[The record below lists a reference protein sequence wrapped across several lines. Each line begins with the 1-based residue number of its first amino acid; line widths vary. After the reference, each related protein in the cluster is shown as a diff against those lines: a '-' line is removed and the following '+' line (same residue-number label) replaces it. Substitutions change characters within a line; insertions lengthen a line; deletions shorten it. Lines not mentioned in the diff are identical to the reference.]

1 MSWKTL
7 DKISHH
13 LTVRLILIVTLAA
26 VFASLVVFGVLLGS
40 LAMSFRAQ
48 DEAELDTRLLSY
60 WAEWQYGGTEG
71 ILARADRDIKEYGGQ
86 PFLLL
91 LKNPDGKV
99 TGGIVPGGWEE
110 FNLDNA
116 SLNMLHPG
124 TYTILRNTKMDFS
137 LLLTGIVLEDNSKI
151 VVGISTEN
159 REFLLRFYKSNYP
172 IALAGIILA
181 GIAVGIIAS
190 RRLLKPIRRLN
201 KEIDRII
208 VTGELSRRLGS
219 SGSGDQLDEL
229 TGRYNRLLDRVESL
243 IGSMKET
250 LDAVAHDLRTPL
262 TRIRGKAE
270 IALSRGKSDDYEN
283 TLAEVVEQIDL
294 AGELLSTL
302 MDIAEAEQGM
312 LKLNS
317 TECDLSILAGEVID
331 MYEFVAEEKNQTI
344 ALDAPN
350 PVFMYGDPAR
360 IRRILGNLVDNAVKY
375 GTEGGQVDIRCF
387 TEERKAVLEVIDDG
401 PGIAEEEIPRVFDR
415 LYRGDRSRGSRGL
428 GLGLSVVKALLEA
441 HKGHI
446 TISRAEGRGAIFRVE
461 FPFL

>member
-1 MSWKTL
+1 M
-7 DKISHH
+7 
-13 LTVRLILIVTLAA
+13 VTLAA
-26 VFASLVVFGVLLGS
+26 VFASLVVFGLLLGS

-60 WAEWQYGGTEG
+60 WAEWQYGGTDG
-71 ILARADRDIKEYGGQ
+71 ILERADRDMKKYGGQ

-91 LKNPDGKV
+91 LKNTAGKV
-99 TGGIVPGGWEE
+99 TDGIVPGGWEK
-110 FNLDNA
+110 FDLDNP

-124 TYTILRNTKMDFS
+124 TYTILRDANMDFS
-137 LLLTGIVLEDNSKI
+137 LLLTGIMLEDNSRI
-151 VVGISTEN
+151 VVGISTKN
-159 REFLLRFYKSNYP
+159 REFLLQFYKHNYP

-190 RRLLKPIRRLN
+190 RRLLKPIRQLN

-270 IALSRGKSDDYEN
+270 IALSRGRDDDYES

-317 TECDLSILAGEVID
+317 TECDLSVLAGEVID

-344 ALDAPN
+344 ALDAPA
-350 PVFMYGDPAR
+350 PVFVYGDPVR

-375 GTEGGQVDIRCF
+375 GPEGGHVDLRCF

-401 PGIAEEEIPRVFDR
+401 PGVSDEEIPRVFDR
-415 LYRGDRSRGSRGL
+415 LYRGDRSRCSRGL
-428 GLGLSVVKALLEA
+428 GLGLSMVKALLEA
-441 HKGHI
+441 HKGNI
-446 TISRAEGRGAIFRVE
+446 AISRAEGRGAVFRVD
-461 FPFL
+461 FPYL